1 MFGKVLGHAPAIGRE
16 DVIEFDEVTQFLG
29 MAQEGGCQQ
38 QAAEGRCVP
47 GAARIR
53 AAQQGHPFR
62 IAIPFR
68 FDHHDKD
75 AFWQGHRLRIG
86 FPWPRSSLDY
96 EAMTPADARDAFTR
110 LLQTPEP
117 ELDLA
122 EAALLIAAEE
132 YPDLRPSVYLEQIAR
147 MGTELKRRIRA
158 EVEPRR
164 VVETANTYLFEELHF
179 KGNREEYY
187 DPRNSFLNDV
197 IERRVGIP
205 ITLAVLYIAI
215 GERAGLPVRG
225 VGMPGHFLVKYAPAS
240 SGEIFIDA
248 FNGRT
253 LSRQECAKMLEDM
266 YGGTVKMRPALL
278 EPSTKRQI
286 LARILNNLKSLYLS
300 RGDLARALAA
310 SDRIMLTDP
319 HLTSEWRDRGLIQF
333 QMRHDTEALKDFSR
347 YLGVR
352 PEPEDAARVKQLRG
366 QLISRLN

>member
-1 MFGKVLGHAPAIGRE
+1 
-16 DVIEFDEVTQFLG
+16 

-38 QAAEGRCVP
+38 QAAEARSGP
-47 GAARIR
+47 GPARIR

-62 IAIPFR
+62 IALPLR

-205 ITLAVLYIAI
+205 ITLAVLYIAR

-225 VGMPGHFLVKYAPAS
+225 VGRPGPFLVKYAPAS
-240 SGEIFIDA
+240 SGDIFIDA
-248 FNGRT
+248 ANGRP
-253 LSRQECAKMLEDM
+253 LSRQERPNTRQTRRCATLS
-266 YGGTVKMRPALL
+266 MR
-278 EPSTKRQI
+278 
-286 LARILNNLKSLYLS
+286 
-300 RGDLARALAA
+300 
-310 SDRIMLTDP
+310 
-319 HLTSEWRDRGLIQF
+319 
-333 QMRHDTEALKDFSR
+333 
-347 YLGVR
+347 
-352 PEPEDAARVKQLRG
+352 
-366 QLISRLN
+366 